1 MNNITLC
8 IPHEPTVEAVK
19 RLQKLRGEAD
29 PDKANRLVRVTV
41 QDDKYPLIDTRIG
54 EGEAITVSIG
64 GEFEATAL
72 IDGKPPQTLFA
83 VIHPDNRGNVRV
95 AYEVVF
101 AGGMIENLKPGQFKE
116 LIPATSRRW
125 VFSEGK

>member
-54 EGEAITVSIG
+54 EGEALTVSIG

-72 IDGKPPQTLFA
+72 VDGKPPQILFA
-83 VIHPDNRGNVRV
+83 IAHPDNRSNVRV
-95 AYEVVF
+95 ERIISFV
-101 AGGMIENLKPGQFKE
+101 GKTTDSIKPGHVFE
-116 LIPATSRRW
+116 FNPALSRRW
-125 VFSEGK
+125 TFSA